1 LIWLVIFDNPK
12 GRYPQAGFRT
22 MLNNFLNSLKKYTT
36 IETIMYSDNK
46 FMNIELKYRS
56 SNKELIINERS
67 ISSNNVDG
75 VIISMTEQ
83 GINKIIESNQV
94 RNELLNILNRIKNE
108 APLVFCSGK
117 RAFNNIKNTK
127 FLNNFNV
134 FYQQKIGINW
144 FNYHLKD
151 YVLKKIIK

>member
-1 LIWLVIFDNPK
+1 MIWLVIFDNPK
-12 GRYPQAGFRT
+12 GKYPQANFRI

-56 SNKELIINERS
+56 SNKEIIINERS

-94 RNELLNILNRIKNE
+94 RNELLNILNRMKNE
-108 APLVFCSGK
+108 APLVFCSGI

-134 FYQQKIGINW
+134 FYQRKIGINW